1 MHEGLPAAGTFWA
14 IMKRKHA
21 VRIVSNECW
30 GCIVRGGDAHLC
42 TPGFVIGI
50 NHFKNKFCPA
60 CHDNG
65 MKVDAERLRVT
76 LPNTPIT
83 GNGTTEGFW
92 NASPC
97 YGGRFRV
104 INQTAKCTPPS
115 FVLLEDPDSGMASLP
130 FLTRVQPHYIDEDGL
145 VNVFVC
151 NGTLIPH
158 PPGHAERSRKRASL
172 SRAPSDGVLKLEDE
186 RTCKSLVCSIEKTTQ
201 HTEAA
206 PMSALAREAAQQ
218 IRRLA
223 ADGTVGHWPD
233 PGGAYAAMATVVGKS
248 SSTMMPMST
257 ATSVAQ
263 LKDAVSRARLLSASL
278 LAHPTSHE
286 QREALQS
293 QLSSYDRHLSIIDWW
308 ALADRSIEP
317 CATSSNN
324 DPLTAALAAMAQRQP
339 FIPPN
344 VMSSA
349 TTATPVE
356 AITDLMPLATEPLA
370 TDPLATHPLPHAK
383 RPMLESARPT
393 PVGITEAVMIGT
405 SSLSQPQLEGTHLL
419 ELSSAEAA
427 RRYDVLAGYGDH
439 GSCVDLFAPASHI
452 LGAVPSH
459 SSTHLSGTSMAT
471 SVTTYPWPYVCQ
483 SSLPPSPPS
492 PSARHSATSTQVIS
506 SSISSAPLKGVLSS
520 AQSKSVPSSAPSKG
534 VVSGVASSR
543 EGSPSS
549 VLQHALHSLPVPEES
564 LPQLVSSSL
573 VLGGA
578 VLLAA
583 LCIAWCLT
591 ESNKKAESPTNGGGY
606 VAPQLV
612 TTLAVLLAVFYLIV
626 PVSWHAPLVGDE
638 RVPLL
643 PYMASGSVAISPL
656 IFLADDLRHTPAE
669 IEEFLHRNW
678 ESGSLVLILA
688 CAHAC
693 SGATIALLPIPSHHA
708 SLSIGLVAILTSV
721 RHAYCSAVAGDWELN
736 AHIVIAKGMSYALG
750 YLAGLSLSR
759 YLTTLLDRPS
769 AV

>member
-1 MHEGLPAAGTFWA
+1 M
-14 IMKRKHA
+14 
-21 VRIVSNECW
+21 SNECW

-42 TPGFVIGI
+42 TPGFVLGI

-65 MKVDAERLRVT
+65 MKVDAERLRVS

-92 NASPC
+92 NVSPS

-115 FVLLEDPDSGMASLP
+115 FVLLEDPDSGMASMP

-151 NGTLIPH
+151 NGTLIPR

-172 SRAPSDGVLKLEDE
+172 ARAPSDGLLKLEDE
-186 RTCKSLVCSIEKTTQ
+186 RTCKSLVGSIEKTAQ
-201 HTEAA
+201 HAVAA
-206 PMSALAREAAQQ
+206 PMSVLAKDSAQQ
-218 IRRLA
+218 IRHLA
-223 ADGTVGHWPD
+223 ADGAVGHWPD
-233 PGGAYAAMATVVGKS
+233 PGGAYAATATVVGKS
-248 SSTMMPMST
+248 SSAMMPMSA

-293 QLSSYDRHLSIIDWW
+293 LLSSYDRHLTIIDWW
-308 ALADRSIEP
+308 AMADRSIEP

-324 DPLTAALAAMAQRQP
+324 DPLTAALAAMGQRQP

-344 VMSSA
+344 VIASA

-356 AITDLMPLATEPLA
+356 AITDLMPLAADPLA
-370 TDPLATHPLPHAK
+370 TDPLATDPLVTDHRPHAK

-393 PVGITEAVMIGT
+393 PTDITEAVMIGA
-405 SSLSQPQLEGTHLL
+405 SSLSQPSVNSQPQLEGTHLL
-419 ELSSAEAA
+419 ELPSAEAA
-427 RRYDVLAGYGDH
+427 PRYDVLAGYGDY
-439 GSCVDLFAPASHI
+439 GSCVELFAPASQI

-459 SSTHLSGTSMAT
+459 GSTGILSGTSMAT
-471 SVTTYPWPYVCQ
+471 PVTTYPWPYISQ

-492 PSARHSATSTQVIS
+492 PSARATSTQVIS

-520 AQSKSVPSSAPSKG
+520 APSKG

-543 EGSPSS
+543 AGSPSS
-549 VLQHALHSLPVPEES
+549 VLQRALHLLPVPEEN

-578 VLLAA
+578 LLLAA
-583 LCIAWCLT
+583 LCIAWCLVD
-591 ESNKKAESPTNGGGY
+591 SNKKANSTMNGGGY

-612 TTLAVLLAVFYLIV
+612 TTIAVLLATFYLIV

-643 PYMASGSVAISPL
+643 PCMTPGFLAISPL

-669 IEEFLHRNW
+669 IEDFLHRNW
-678 ESGSLVLILA
+678 ETGYLVLILA

-693 SGATIALLPIPSHHA
+693 AGATIALLPIPSHHA

-736 AHIVIAKGMSYALG
+736 AHIVMAKGMSCAVG
-750 YLAGLSLSR
+750 YLAGLGLSR